1 MHFTNDILKLQIS
14 VFHRILIVRNH
25 CLFAIP
31 TYLQECKLYVV
42 ANYSMYMEMN
52 LLNTKILLTMI

>member
-31 TYLQECKLYVV
+31 TYLQEIRGSKLFNVYRDEVT
-42 ANYSMYMEMN
+42 NH
-52 LLNTKILLTMI
+52 